1 MANHVHVVVG
11 VPGDPEPERLL
22 ADFKAWGTR
31 RLNRGWGRREHWW
44 TQGGSKEDA
53 IRTRLR
59 MSPTTYRRILTGL
72 TGSDEAEALDPLL
85 VRRLRR
91 QQDERRR
98 ARFEGRPAGGAG
110 GGRRLR

>member
-1 MANHVHVVVG
+1 MG
-11 VPGDPEPERLL
+11 LSERDRAVLE
-22 ADFKAWGTR
+22 FEGS
-31 RLNRGWGRREHWW
+31 WW
-44 TQGGSKEDA
+44 TEGGSKEEA
-53 IRTRLR
+53 IRIRLR
-59 MSPTTYRRILTGL
+59 ISPTTYRRVLSGL
-72 TGSDEAEALDPLL
+72 TRSDEAEALDPLV